1 MVSSRKPAAQ
11 IVLGNDP
18 TFIETLAAKEL
29 AKYIRLMTN
38 VKLETLTGNSQI
50 NSDNL
55 VVIGRAETNSVISEL
70 IDAGKIR
77 MDENYPGDDGFFI
90 RTVNA
95 QVPFSTGKK

>member
-1 MVSSRKPAAQ
+1 M
-11 IVLGNDP
+11 N
-18 TFIETLAAKEL
+18 
-29 AKYIRLMTN
+29 N
-38 VKLETLTGNSQI
+38 VKLEILTDNSKI

-77 MDENYPGDDGFFI
+77 MDENYSGDDGFVI